1 VRFLIDNALS
11 PKVARLLSA
20 GGHDALHVND
30 YGLGAAAD
38 TEILE
43 RAFVEDRIV
52 VSADS
57 DFATLLALRSASKP
71 SFILFRE
78 QGIVSAESYAEK
90 ILVHLP
96 LIAESLESGCVV
108 TFRRGKTRVRT
119 LPLLALPAVD

>member
-11 PKVARLLSA
+11 PKVARILSDA
-20 GGHDALHVND
+20 GHDALHVCD
-30 YGLGAAAD
+30 FGLGAAPD

-43 RAFVEDRIV
+43 RAFVEERVV

-57 DFATLLALRSASKP
+57 DFATLLALRSSSKP

-78 QGIVSAESYAEK
+78 QDVVRAEDYAER
-90 ILVHLP
+90 ILVHMP
-96 LIAESLESGCVV
+96 LIEQDLESGCVV

-119 LPLLALPAVD
+119 LPLLGPRTVH